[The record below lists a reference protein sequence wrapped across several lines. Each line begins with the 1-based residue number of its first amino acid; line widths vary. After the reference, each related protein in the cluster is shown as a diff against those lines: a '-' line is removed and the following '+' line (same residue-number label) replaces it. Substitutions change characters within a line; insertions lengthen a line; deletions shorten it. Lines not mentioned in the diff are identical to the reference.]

1 MVKFSGSELVV
12 MKKTRSSARIPVADE
27 HTAYPDVDAFT
38 VVAGILQYPP
48 TMPAKFV
55 PLPPTTNRV
64 VLAYSYVTR
73 VVEAFPNV
81 ERPVTFSVPAV
92 AKLPLA
98 AVVVAKPFTMKL
110 PVAESRVVE
119 AFPNVERPVTF
130 SVPAVAKL
138 PLAAVVVAKPFTMK
152 LPVADS
158 RVVEAFP
165 NVERPVTFN
174 VPAVAKLPLAAVVV
188 AYPFTIKFP
197 VVERIVVVAFPR
209 AVSPVTDSVP
219 STEILVPMLVAYTNP
234 ETKRTEHNTDKTTE
248 RTL

>member
-1 MVKFSGSELVV
+1 MVKFSGSELVA
-12 MKKTRSSARIPVADE
+12 MTKTRSSARIPVADE

-38 VVAGILQYPP
+38 VVAAILQYPP

-64 VLAYSYVTR
+64 VLAYSDVTR

-81 ERPVTFSVPAV
+81 ERPVTFS
-92 AKLPLA
+92 
-98 AVVVAKPFTMKL
+98 
-110 PVAESRVVE
+110 
-119 AFPNVERPVTF
+119 
-130 SVPAVAKL
+130 
-138 PLAAVVVAKPFTMK
+138 
-152 LPVADS
+152 
-158 RVVEAFP
+158 
-165 NVERPVTFN
+165 

-209 AVSPVTDSVP
+209 VVSPVTDSVP

>member
-1 MVKFSGSELVV
+1 MVKFSGSELVA
-12 MKKTRSSARIPVADE
+12 MTKTRSSARIPVADE

-64 VLAYSYVTR
+64 VLAYSDVTR

-119 AFPNVERPVTF
+119 AFPNVVRPVTF
-130 SVPAVAKL
+130 K
-138 PLAAVVVAKPFTMK
+138 
-152 LPVADS
+152 
-158 RVVEAFP
+158 
-165 NVERPVTFN
+165 

-209 AVSPVTDSVP
+209 VVSPVTDSVP